1 MAPSDD
7 PFASDGDGSKDS
19 PAPKK
24 KGKGGLGMFIIV
36 GLIVMIGTP
45 TATFFVI
52 QRSTPP
58 PANGAPRRPPP
69 VERRTVMSIPALT
82 VNISGT
88 RMSRVLRMQV
98 HLVLSEPRLE
108 GVLEEMMPM
117 VKDRIMT
124 TASRRTLDELE
135 DVVDRESLK
144 RDIAMQVNS
153 LIQDRMA
160 GSVVDVAFSEFLIQ

>member
-7 PFASDGDGSKDS
+7 PFEADGDGAKAAA
-19 PAPKK
+19 APKK
-24 KGKGGLGMFIIV
+24 KGKGGLLPFILV

-45 TATFFVI
+45 AATFFVI
-52 QRSTPP
+52 QRAAPP
-58 PANGAPRRPPP
+58 SADGAPRRPSPP
-69 VERRTVMSIPALT
+69 ERHTVIPIDPIV

-98 HLVLSEPRLE
+98 HLVVSEPRLE
-108 GVLEEMMPM
+108 GILTDMMPM

-153 LIQDRMA
+153 LIQDRMS
-160 GSVVDVAFSEFLIQ
+160 GSVVDVVFSEFLIQ

>member
-7 PFASDGDGSKDS
+7 PFASDGDAAK
-19 PAPKK
+19 PAEPKK
-24 KGKGGLGMFIIV
+24 KGKGIGLFIII
-36 GLIVMIGTP
+36 GLVVMIGTP
-45 TATFFVI
+45 TATYFVV
-52 QRSTPP
+52 QHATPP
-58 PANGAPRRPPP
+58 SADSAPRRPPP
-69 VERRTVMSIPALT
+69 TEKQTVMSIDPLT

-88 RMSRVLRMQV
+88 RMSRILRMQV

-153 LIQDRMA
+153 LVQDRMS